1 LVVAALADFSAVVF
15 AAAATSHAF
24 WEASSSASRD
34 AMRALA
40 IAKASAAW
48 QREKESQ
55 VENQKKISETG
66 RRNNTV
72 KKSLPSEA
80 RAVFRNST
88 HSVPK
93 ATNFFI
99 KIYKRKI

>member
-1 LVVAALADFSAVVF
+1 
-15 AAAATSHAF
+15 
-24 WEASSSASRD
+24 
-34 AMRALA
+34 MRALA

-72 KKSLPSEA
+72 KKAYPRKLEQFLGT
-80 RAVFRNST
+80 RRIQC
-88 HSVPK
+88 PK
-93 ATNFFI
+93 QRTSSSKSI
-99 KIYKRKI
+99 KVKYE